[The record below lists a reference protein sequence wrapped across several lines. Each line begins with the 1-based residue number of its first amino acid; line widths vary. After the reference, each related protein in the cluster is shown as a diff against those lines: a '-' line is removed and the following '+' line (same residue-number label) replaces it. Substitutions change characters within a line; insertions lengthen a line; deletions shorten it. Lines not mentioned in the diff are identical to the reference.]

1 MFMAHEPKLPEL
13 PTPVGVWIP
22 QALDIDAAREA
33 AFNRCLDELGSKE
46 RERERQIDLPFG
58 AAFALCQ
65 LPGVSDGT
73 CHDLVEPSAAARDR
87 SDQTKASLG
96 AVRPDVF
103 PESPMR
109 HKDLSESF

>member
-46 RERERQIDLPFG
+46 REREREIDLPLG
-58 AAFALCQ
+58 AAFTLCQ
-65 LPGVSDGT
+65 LLGVSDRA
-73 CHDLVEPSAAARDR
+73 CNDFVEPSAALRDR
-87 SDQTKASLG
+87 ADQSKASLG
-96 AVRPDVF
+96 AVGPDVLS
-103 PESPMR
+103 ECPMR
-109 HKDLSESF
+109 DEDFSESL